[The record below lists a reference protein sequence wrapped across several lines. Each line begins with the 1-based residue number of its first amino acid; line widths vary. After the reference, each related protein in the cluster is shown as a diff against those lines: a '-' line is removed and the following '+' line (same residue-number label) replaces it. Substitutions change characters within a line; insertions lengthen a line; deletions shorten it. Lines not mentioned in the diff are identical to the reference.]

1 MTARRA
7 LVLFVLAYATCAS
20 ARTPL
25 PPYDF
30 TGHWSGTITA
40 GVQVLTADADLAA
53 TGARTFAGTAVVND
67 VSCTLRGSRKRK
79 VIVRVACA
87 DGTKARLAGILDLE
101 HDALAGVAR
110 LRKRNRHTAATF
122 AIARAVA
129 SAPVCGD
136 ATVETG
142 EECDDGNT
150 VAGDGCSPT
159 CEREPRCGD
168 GILDD
173 GEECDDGNTKS
184 DDGCSATCLLEP
196 CQVIVPHQTAW
207 SPAKLIATPG
217 RFLLHARF
225 GIAAD
230 VNDLQNLVDEGLEL
244 MIDGASGTS
253 LMDVVVP
260 GGTGWGISATRA
272 RYRDVTGAADGVR
285 SIVVRARGNGIA
297 TVDLKLSSHGGP
309 TLDGADA
316 PPVVTVLLGDA
327 TAGEIGACGHHAY
340 PSGSCTKRG
349 KKLTCR

>member
-79 VIVRVACA
+79 VIVRVVCA

-159 CEREPRCGD
+159 CIVETSAMTTVDEVEPNGVSVSANVVPSLPALVRGAVSPGPDQDFFAITISGSDLLLETFDAGGPGSCAAGTDTVIELRGPD
-168 GILDD
+168 GQTIVAIDDD
-173 GEECDDGNTKS
+173 GGVGTCSRLELHGLAPGLYYPCVR
-184 DDGCSATCLLEP
+184 SATLTT
-196 CQVIVPHQTAW
+196 I
-207 SPAKLIATPG
+207 PAYQLRI
-217 RFLLHARF
+217 
-225 GIAAD
+225 
-230 VNDLQNLVDEGLEL
+230 
-244 MIDGASGTS
+244 
-253 LMDVVVP
+253 VVP
-260 GGTGWGISATRA
+260 
-272 RYRDVTGAADGVR
+272 
-285 SIVVRARGNGIA
+285 
-297 TVDLKLSSHGGP
+297 
-309 TLDGADA
+309 
-316 PPVVTVLLGDA
+316 
-327 TAGEIGACGHHAY
+327 
-340 PSGSCTKRG
+340 
-349 KKLTCR
+349 